1 MKKISLTLAVSL
13 TLGAFMY
20 QAQAASTLPGPGEN
34 APVNQFMTQVNPD
47 NTVTFR
53 LWAPEAKTVN
63 VVTGATDESHVTHVM
78 QKDANG
84 VWTWTSAAM
93 PGNLY
98 EYFYE
103 VDGLRTIDS
112 GTPYTKPQRQVNT
125 SLMLVPGSL
134 LDVRN
139 VPHGELHLLTYHS
152 RELNAER
159 QIYVW
164 TPPGYNATKEPLPV
178 LYYYHGFG
186 DTTLSAINQ
195 GRIPQMMDNLLAE
208 GKIKPMLVVVPE
220 TETDTATTT
229 PESYRYADIRSQFYL
244 PNATLGDRE
253 LIHDI
258 IPLIG
263 QRYNVRKDSAGRAIA
278 GLSQGGYQAELSAL
292 KHPESFGWLGLF
304 SGVTTVTVPDEKV
317 TQRLADPQSINQ
329 QLRNFTL
336 VIGEK
341 DEVTGKDIKE
351 LKAQLD
357 KQGIHNDYT
366 VYPGLG
372 HEMDVWRPAYAEFVQ
387 KLFK

>member
-1 MKKISLTLAVSL
+1 MKKIPLILAISLAS
-13 TLGAFMY
+13 GACMY
-20 QAQAASTLPGPGEN
+20 QAQATSALAGPGEN
-34 APVNQFMTQVNPD
+34 AAVDQFITQVNAD
-47 NTVTFR
+47 KTVTFR
-53 LWAPEAKTVN
+53 LWAPDAKKVN
-63 VVTGATDESHVTHVM
+63 VVTGATDESHVTHPM
-78 QKDANG
+78 QKDKNG
-84 VWTWTSAAM
+84 VWTWTSPAM
-93 PGNLY
+93 AGNLY

-103 VDGLRTIDS
+103 VDGLRSIDS
-112 GTPYTKPQRQVNT
+112 GSAGTKPQRQVNT
-125 SLMLVPGSL
+125 SLVLVPGSL

-164 TPPGYNATKEPLPV
+164 TPPEYNASKAPLPV

-208 GKIKPMLVVVPE
+208 GKIKPMLVVIPE
-220 TETDTATTT
+220 TETDTPTTT
-229 PESYRYADIRSQFYL
+229 PESYRYSDIRSQFYL

-253 LIHDI
+253 LLHDI
-258 IPLIG
+258 IPLINK
-263 QRYNVRKDSAGRAIA
+263 RYNVRKDADGRAVA

-304 SGVTTVTVPDEKV
+304 SGVTTVTVPDETV
-317 TQRLADPQSINQ
+317 AQRLANPRSVNQ
-329 QLRNFTL
+329 QLHNFTL

-341 DEVTGKDIKE
+341 DEVTGNDIKG

-357 KQGIHNDYT
+357 KQGIHNDYH